1 MKTLALLL
9 VLAMATAAIPADW
22 TKPKKSD
29 GYKFE
34 ITECGK
40 DCIQIKSKNN
50 TIRYRSCGQ
59 VEKLVWKEINP
70 NEDTLTYNGGTVTT
84 DTILTWADSDSAFAI
99 GYEDKK
105 DAIRDCQNGVHKVD
119 DYWVCD

>member
-59 VEKLVWKEINP
+59 VEKLVWEEINK
-70 NEDTLTYNGGTVTT
+70 NEDPVGTVYTGT
-84 DTILTWADSDSAFAI
+84 IGAADVDTSSTYVAGFENERYAAFFCQH
-99 GYEDKK
+99 GYH
-105 DAIRDCQNGVHKVD
+105 QVD

>member
-22 TKPKKSD
+22 TKPKKCD

-40 DCIQIKSKNN
+40 DCIQIESKNN
-50 TIRYRSCGQ
+50 TIRYYSCGKI
-59 VEKLVWKEINP
+59 EKLSWKEINP
-70 NEDTLTYNGGTVTT
+70 NEGPVGTVYTGTIGIDDT
-84 DTILTWADSDSAFAI
+84 DVDISSTYVAGFSDEESAKFWCNQ
-99 GYEDKK
+99 GYH
-105 DAIRDCQNGVHKVD
+105 QVD

>member
-9 VLAMATAAIPADW
+9 VLAMATAAMPADW

-34 ITECGK
+34 ITECGEN
-40 DCIQIKSKNN
+40 CIQIESENN
-50 TIRYRSCGQ
+50 TIRYYSCGQ
-59 VEKLVWKEINP
+59 VKKLVWKEINP
-70 NEDTLTYNGGTVTT
+70 NEDTSVEFLYIEDSTGTATALSF
-84 DTILTWADSDSAFAI
+84 DTEEMAIAFCQH
-99 GYEDKK
+99 GYH
-105 DAIRDCQNGVHKVD
+105 QVD